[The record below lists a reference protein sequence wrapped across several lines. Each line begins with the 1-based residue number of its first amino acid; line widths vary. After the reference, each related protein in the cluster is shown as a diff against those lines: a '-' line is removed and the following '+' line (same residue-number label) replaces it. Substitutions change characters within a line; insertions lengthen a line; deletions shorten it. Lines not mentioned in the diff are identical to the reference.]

1 MKVKSPLEVYQLLP
15 KTNCGECGEPTCMAF
30 ASKLINRDAKLED
43 CIPLVKEDEEG
54 YNKLAELLAPEVKE
68 ITIGVGERAV
78 KIGGDDV
85 LYRHQLTFF
94 NPTALFYDVW
104 DTMDMDELKERVSEI
119 ENFRKFYVGEF
130 LTLDGIAIRS
140 VSGDPEKF
148 KETVKEVV
156 EITDLPL
163 VLCSFD
169 PSVLKAGME
178 VASDRNPLIYGANKE
193 NWKEVLELVMKYD
206 VPVTLCSFGDLN
218 LLKSMAITFRGA
230 GVEKLVLDPG
240 TFPSGEKLR
249 ETFHNFLK
257 LRRGAILE
265 GQKEIAYPLMGV
277 PATAWLVYE
286 DELSASYWEAVLAS
300 LMIVK
305 YGDILILHGT
315 QPHSLLA
322 EVHIR
327 ETIYTDPRTPVQ
339 VEAGIREIG
348 EPDENSPVFV
358 TTNFALTY
366 YTVESDLSSNGIDC
380 YLAVVNTDGIGVEA
394 AVAGG
399 QLTAQKI
406 KETLDEFDF
415 SKLSHRTVVIP
426 GLAARV
432 QGELEDL
439 TGLKVFVGPQDSG
452 RIPGWME
459 KNWPPE
465 K

>member
-1 MKVKSPLEVYQLLP
+1 MKVRSPLEVYQLLP
-15 KTNCGECGEPTCMAF
+15 KTNCGECGESTCMAF
-30 ASKLINRDAKLED
+30 ASKLINRDARLED

-54 YNKLAELLAPEVKE
+54 YKKLAELLAPEVRE
-68 ITIGVGERAV
+68 ITIGVGEKAV

-104 DTMDMDELKERVSEI
+104 DTMDIDELKERVSEI
-119 ENFRKFYVGEF
+119 ENFKKFYVGEF

-140 VSGDPEKF
+140 TSGGPMKF
-148 KETVKEVV
+148 EETVKEVV
-156 EITDLPL
+156 EMTDLPI

-169 PSVLKAGME
+169 PNVLQAGLD
-178 VASDRNPLIYGANKE
+178 VAADRNPLIYGANRD
-193 NWKEVLELVMKYD
+193 NWKEVLELAMKYD
-206 VPVTLCSFGDLN
+206 VPVTLCSFGDLD
-218 LLKSMAITFRGA
+218 LLKSMAVTFKEA
-230 GVEKLVLDPG
+230 GVENLVLDPG
-240 TFPSGEKLR
+240 TFPSGERLR
-249 ETFHNFLK
+249 DTFNNFLK
-257 LRRGAILE
+257 LRRAAIVE
-265 GQKEIAYPLMGV
+265 GQKEVAYPLMGV

-300 LMIVK
+300 LLIIK

-322 EVHIR
+322 EVHVR
-327 ETIYTDPRTPVQ
+327 ETISTDPRTPVQ
-339 VEAGIREIG
+339 VDAGIREIG
-348 EPDENSPVFV
+348 EPNENSPVFV

-406 KETLDEFDF
+406 KDTLDEFDF

-426 GLAARV
+426 GLAARL

-439 TGLKVFVGPQDSG
+439 TGLKVLVGPQDSG
-452 RIPGWME
+452 RIPGWMD